1 MSSEQNDLQNNNTSK
16 SGGANVHPIERIVSV
31 LGGGAL
37 IAYGA
42 IQRKP
47 VPLALAGLG
56 LGLIGRGATGHC
68 PMYSALG
75 TGTAKDTSSPAA
87 SVPHDQGIKVEHTV
101 TINRTPA
108 ELFHFWRSFDNL
120 PQFMD
125 HLESVTI
132 QDDTHSH
139 WVVKAPAGRTVAW
152 DAEIINEVHHE
163 LIAWKSLEGAD
174 VDNAG
179 SVHFTPATSGPG
191 TEVRVVLEYR
201 PPAGKI
207 GAAVAKLWG
216 ENPQQQVE
224 SDLRKFK
231 SVMEA
236 GEVPTNGAEK
246 NLVGI
251 S

>member
-1 MSSEQNDLQNNNTSK
+1 MSSEQQNDLNNSKTSK
-16 SGGANVHPIERIVSV
+16 GGNANVHPIERVVSV
-31 LGGGAL
+31 LGGAAL
-37 IAYGA
+37 IAYGVTK
-42 IQRKP
+42 RKP

-56 LGLIGRGATGHC
+56 AGLIGRGATGRC

-75 TGTAKDTSSPAA
+75 TGTAKETTSPSA

-101 TINRTPA
+101 TINKTPA

-120 PQFMD
+120 PKFMD

-139 WVVKAPAGRTVAW
+139 WVVKAPAGRTVEW

-179 SVHFTPATSGPG
+179 SVHFNPSPTGG

-207 GAAVAKLWG
+207 GAAVASLFG
-216 ENPQQQVE
+216 ENPQQIE

-236 GEVPTNGAEK
+236 GEVPTNGSEK
-246 NLVGI
+246 NAVGV

>member
-1 MSSEQNDLQNNNTSK
+1 MSSEQNDLQNNNK
-16 SGGANVHPIERIVSV
+16 FKGGSANVHPIERIVSV
-31 LGGGAL
+31 LGGSAL
-37 IAYGA
+37 IAYGVT
-42 IQRKP
+42 QRKP

-56 LGLIGRGATGHC
+56 AALVGRGATGHC
-68 PMYSALG
+68 PVYTALHTGSAKQ
-75 TGTAKDTSSPAA
+75 TESENA

-101 TINRTPA
+101 TINKTPA

-120 PQFMD
+120 PKFMD

-179 SVHFTPATSGPG
+179 SVHFTAAPTGG

-207 GAAVAKLWG
+207 GAAVAKLFG
-216 ENPQQQVE
+216 ENPQQQIE

-246 NLVGI
+246 NAVGI